1 MLGTDCVPALLVGP
15 LVGDQRAYV
24 QQPPNSCTV
33 EGRTHSQ
40 PGPSSLLVSGRYRC
54 TLAVVPLMLVQSL
67 QQPLRDVLDINH
79 NQHRTAKS
87 GLTNLPTVG
96 FPKP

>member
-1 MLGTDCVPALLVGP
+1 MLGTDRVPALLVGP
-15 LVGDQRAYV
+15 LVGDQRAHV
-24 QQPPNSCTV
+24 QQSPNSCTV

-40 PGPSSLLVSGRYRC
+40 PGASSLLVSGLYRC

-67 QQPLRDVLDINH
+67 QQPLRDLLDISH

-87 GLTNLPTVG
+87 GLINLPTVS